1 MTAPYLNAKDQTRED
16 APSTVGASLRE
27 ARERLGLSLADVA
40 AVTRIPRNMLEHLES
55 DRFDE
60 YSAPVFVRG
69 HLMNYAREVR
79 LDVGQILERFERQT
93 GERPASTPTTMS
105 AMAQPARQKARR
117 ASKQLRRRYP
127 QFSKVGELVR
137 PVHMVAVVLL
147 LCALFASAFFVNGSS
162 ATAQNPEEFEAG
174 QVSDDWALEK
184 DTDQTKWLL
193 EQPAAATNQ
202 GSVLD

>member
-1 MTAPYLNAKDQTRED
+1 MTSPSLNAKD
-16 APSTVGASLRE
+16 PSRDNMPLTVGASLRE

-40 AVTRIPRNMLEHLES
+40 SVTRIPRNMLEHLEA

-79 LDVGQILERFERQT
+79 LDVGHVLERFERQT
-93 GERPASTPTTMS
+93 GDRPAPVPTAMAT
-105 AMAQPARQKARR
+105 MAQPARQKARR
-117 ASKQLRRRYP
+117 ASKKLRRRYP
-127 QFSKVGELVR
+127 QFSRVSEFVR

-174 QVSDDWALEK
+174 QVTDDWALEK
-184 DTDQTKWLL
+184 DTNQTKWLL
-193 EQPAAATNQ
+193 EQSASVTNQ
-202 GSVLD
+202 STGE